1 MHRKMKGNH
10 TMSVELAAILAL
22 LTAAAAY
29 AILTA
34 LSYSFVAHVGHLV
47 QISGNL

>member
-1 MHRKMKGNH
+1 
-10 TMSVELAAILAL
+10 MSVELTALLAL
-22 LTAAAAY
+22 LAAALVY